1 MRQAEGAFF
10 GNGARAV
17 TLEFCLYEEDQDKWI
32 YVQLLFEYS
41 ISDQVIFARKRVLPF
56 MTNPYEA
63 NESDKNV
70 DIYRLVYIMT
80 ISVLNILRIGM
91 SFYTKGSKELS
102 IYTLVLIS
110 CFITTILTASFE
122 L

>member
-1 MRQAEGAFF
+1 
-10 GNGARAV
+10 
-17 TLEFCLYEEDQDKWI
+17 
-32 YVQLLFEYS
+32 
-41 ISDQVIFARKRVLPF
+41 
-56 MTNPYEA
+56 MTNPYQA